1 MKTEHSKRDEGMEE
15 RRRTPRTKDGN
26 EVAITAVS
34 GEKNVPN
41 GKIVDEHF
49 KDISVLGAK
58 IQTHILLPLDTL
70 LELDFTS
77 KGVSQQINIL
87 GKVRWGKV
95 VSDGESYE
103 IGVEFYP
110 SKAMEKLEDYISWK
124 VKSNKS
130 EAIKI
135 KLPPIDTSDIKIVE
149 TKKTPQ
155 VDSGDIKIVETKKT
169 APIASGDINIVKTQK
184 SPAVK
189 NKQSMKIAII
199 SLGIIGTIILIVV
212 LLTTFGFIP
221 ELDRLLAP
229 DFITKAAPVPPP
241 ALAPV
246 VTQAP
251 APQASVPEA
260 TSAPAPAPVVTPA
273 PAPEAVQK
281 IKVIGNS
288 DSKRYHLSGMK
299 YYNAVKA
306 SHRVEFDSE
315 ADAIKAGYNKAPQ

>member
-1 MKTEHSKRDEGMEE
+1 MEE

-110 SKAMEKLEDYISWK
+110 SKAMEKLEDYISQK
-124 VKSNKS
+124 EV
-130 EAIKI
+130 
-135 KLPPIDTSDIKIVE
+135 
-149 TKKTPQ
+149 
-155 VDSGDIKIVETKKT
+155 
-169 APIASGDINIVKTQK
+169 INE
-184 SPAVK
+184 P
-189 NKQSMKIAII
+189 
-199 SLGIIGTIILIVV
+199 
-212 LLTTFGFIP
+212 
-221 ELDRLLAP
+221 
-229 DFITKAAPVPPP
+229 
-241 ALAPV
+241 
-246 VTQAP
+246 
-251 APQASVPEA
+251 
-260 TSAPAPAPVVTPA
+260 
-273 PAPEAVQK
+273 
-281 IKVIGNS
+281 
-288 DSKRYHLSGMK
+288 
-299 YYNAVKA
+299 
-306 SHRVEFDSE
+306 
-315 ADAIKAGYNKAPQ
+315 